1 MAGTITKNL
10 KLKAVLDDQAFRK
23 QIQELKKELGNV
35 DVGGGGGGAAGFDR
49 SAKSLSEAAQALR
62 AVVDNL
68 RKGGGTGGGGGRGG
82 GIGGTSARAKDVQ
95 TISDEVTKNTSNKIR
110 QYFDAERGKY
120 VNLKP
125 GQTYDKEMG
134 KTFRR
139 DMDHEKT
146 KAIFKEREQKKEQ
159 EKSQRFAE
167 KDAKNEARRKEME
180 RKKDIGV
187 AKDIAAAF
195 GSRTGIGLP
204 MARQAADIAGNAAP
218 GLFQRAGGM
227 VRGVGGAAARMMG
240 SGVGMGLGVA
250 GGVAAAGLVGLN
262 MYNSY
267 NANQRQ
273 LRTLEAQAS
282 QGSFRSILSGEGTRG
297 IIEQG
302 GRTEGSTG
310 LKGFAAGVS
319 QTMSDVFS
327 LEITKALTGQSFKT
341 GKLEAGS
348 AEAET
353 RQEETGLAQDALRR
367 AREMR
372 RMRMDAMRGGA
383 ATGDQLTGIQGLGAL
398 QGFSGE
404 ESIQQFMEA
413 RQFLGN
419 EAAVSLPGLQRR
431 MNMTGVGVGD
441 QAQAMETF
449 MGAQR
454 GTTSAQAFTRSF
466 EVLKKGVAAGLDVS
480 KSGKFLQTTADFV
493 RSQQGLGQ
501 LDVDQISERL
511 AKSAAGFGGGS
522 VTDTSLR
529 QAAQLQEMLTR
540 ESTST
545 QGFAGLGNTQNIL
558 DVVGDQ
564 SNAGGLLM
572 SLQNTSANATQGDI
586 EEILTRGGFKGDA
599 AAAARQVLEGKQNAM
614 GRGLSN
620 IGTGP
625 EAESLKLA
633 LGGREAGITTEQFL
647 GRERGQA
654 GVLGMSPEDAAAALE
669 GGIPRGAEQ
678 ESLVQDFK
686 TQNAA
691 FVSGMQ
697 SMTSETA
704 RLKNAFA
711 EFSKTLE
718 QSRGKLE
725 QYTDSTVRNKTGR

>member
-62 AVVDNL
+62 SVVDNL
-68 RKGGGTGGGGGRGG
+68 RKGTGGGGGGRGG
-82 GIGGTSARAKDVQ
+82 GIGGTSARAKDVA
-95 TISDEVTKNTSNKIR
+95 TITDEVTKNTSNRIR

-125 GQTYDKEMG
+125 GQTYDREMG

-146 KAIFKEREQKKEQ
+146 KAVFKEREQKKEQ
-159 EKSQRFAE
+159 DKSQRQAE
-167 KDAKNEARRKEME
+167 KESRNEARRKEQE

-218 GLFQRAGGM
+218 GLFGRVGGA
-227 VRGVGGAAARMMG
+227 VRGVGGAASALMKTP
-240 SGVGMGLGVA
+240 VGMGLGIGA
-250 GGVAAAGLVGLN
+250 GVLGAGLIGIN
-262 MYNSY
+262 AFNSY
-267 NANQRQ
+267 QTNQRQ

-282 QGSFRSILSGEGTRG
+282 QGSFRSVLAGEGTKG
-297 IIEQG
+297 LVEQG
-302 GRTEGSTG
+302 GRAEGSTG
-310 LKGFAAGVS
+310 FKGFAAGVS
-319 QTMSDVFS
+319 QTMGDIFS
-327 LEITKALTGQSFKT
+327 LELTKALTGQSYKT

-348 AEAET
+348 AEADT
-353 RQEETGLAQDALRR
+353 RQEETGLAQDSLRR

-383 ATGDQLTGIQGLGAL
+383 ATGDQLNGVQMMGAM

-404 ESIQQFMEA
+404 ESLQQFLEA
-413 RQFLGN
+413 RQSLGN
-419 EAAVSLPGLQRR
+419 DAAISLPGLQRR
-431 MNMTGVGVGD
+431 MNMTGIGVGE
-441 QAQAMETF
+441 QAQAMEMI
-449 MGAQR
+449 MGSQR
-454 GTTSAQAFTRSF
+454 GTSSGTAYTKSLD
-466 EVLKKGVAAGLDVS
+466 VLKRGVAAGLDVS
-480 KSGKFLQTTADFV
+480 KSGKFLQTTADYI

-501 LDVDQISERL
+501 IDVDTISDRL
-511 AKSAAGFGGGS
+511 ARSASGFGGGH

-540 ESTST
+540 ESTSKE
-545 QGFAGLGNTQNIL
+545 GFAGLGNTQNIL
-558 DVVGDQ
+558 DVVGNQ
-564 SNAGGLLM
+564 ANAGGLLM
-572 SLQNTSANATQGDI
+572 SLQSTSSNATEGDI
-586 EEILTRGGFKGDA
+586 QEILTRGGFKGDA
-599 AAAARQVLEGKQNAM
+599 AAAAKQIMAGKQNNLA
-614 GRGLSN
+614 RGLSN
-620 IGTGP
+620 FGTGA

-633 LGGREAGITTEQFL
+633 IGAQEAGISTEQML

-654 GVLGMSPEDAAAALE
+654 GVLGMTLDEAEARIE
-669 GGIPRGAEQ
+669 GSGPAGAEV
-678 ESLVQDFK
+678 ESLAQEYK

-691 FVSGMQ
+691 FISGM
-697 SMTSETA
+697 SLMTSETG
-704 RLKNAFA
+704 RLKNAFGD
-711 EFSKTLE
+711 FMKTLE
-718 QSRGKLE
+718 TSRRKLE
-725 QYTDSTVRNKTGR
+725 EYTESATRDKNKR